1 MSVSSSCLLVYI
13 EDEHIYFVSLRK
25 SELLLPCFISQ
36 LSASMASRCIW
47 VLFLSWVFEYS
58 LPFLGPFCGLP
69 NVYSVK
75 DDVEQ
80 GGGVLLVDLASWGDE
95 DADCPR
101 FDHTSG
107 CDGSGGRGHACRC
120 VRY

>member
-1 MSVSSSCLLVYI
+1 MASVGTGFSSCHESLSIPYHFLV
-13 EDEHIYFVSLRK
+13 
-25 SELLLPCFISQ
+25 
-36 LSASMASRCIW
+36 
-47 VLFLSWVFEYS
+47 
-58 LPFLGPFCGLP
+58 PFAVYLP
-69 NVYSVK
+69 NVHSVK

-107 CDGSGGRGHACRC
+107 YDGSGGRGHACRC
-120 VRY
+120 VRC